1 MLRSTAHSSEFPTQ
15 RAPRSGT
22 GFKTLPSLAIL
33 SNLLRF
39 LKFLDLKLVDLWLE
53 NVPFHFGWDIVVWN
67 PKLSVKPVDLG
78 VNLVEIV
85 EIYDE
90 VEEEQPEIFGP
101 HIELNPENP
110 SDLGEPPVE
119 AAKEAPAMVE
129 IEDEPSI
136 EEKTAEEIGTGDEP
150 VLTDVE
156 MGTGVKPVLEAM
168 EIGSGG
174 TPVLSAEGGDSFFED

>member
-1 MLRSTAHSSEFPTQ
+1 MASNGKSSSDSDVSAQRGTWKLQLRRSTAPCEFPAQ
-15 RAPRSGT
+15 KAPRSGT
-22 GFKTLPSLAIL
+22 GFETLPSLAIL

-119 AAKEAPAMVE
+119 AVGEAPTVVE
-129 IEDEPSI
+129 IER
-136 EEKTAEEIGTGDEP
+136 
-150 VLTDVE
+150 L
-156 MGTGVKPVLEAM
+156 LRR
-168 EIGSGG
+168 
-174 TPVLSAEGGDSFFED
+174 